1 MAVPAR
7 DQVAR
12 VVHPEPDAAETDPSR
27 AVPAAEIE
35 QRARPGEQPA
45 TDMPAADGPD
55 EAVGQSAKPK
65 SKSRKKV
72 LVGLGAVAALAGIY
86 FGYHYMVVGRY
97 MVTTDD
103 AYVRANNTTMGA
115 KIAGHISKVL
125 VGDNTRVGAGNVVF
139 RMDDGDYQL
148 AIESARAKAA
158 TQEATIA
165 RIGRQVAAQESQV
178 DQARAQ
184 LMSADAAT
192 KRAQADFARQEELS
206 SKGFA
211 SKATFDVSQAARDQ
225 AVASVQAARATLEA
239 AETQVD
245 VIKAQK
251 AEAEGQLQELRTAL
265 AKAVR
270 DLSFTEI
277 RAPVDGIF
285 SNRIVNV
292 GDYVQ
297 PGQRLANIV
306 PIDDVYIDANYK
318 ETQLGRLKPGQPVT
332 ITVDAVSGR
341 TIKGIVESLA
351 PASGSVFTLLPP
363 DNATG
368 NFTKVVQRVPVRI
381 RVPFS
386 VARENLL
393 RPGMSVIT
401 TVNTKPNPDGV
412 DPIAAR

>member
-12 VVHPEPDAAETDPSR
+12 VVHPEPDASDMEASR
-27 AVPAAEIE
+27 AAPVAEIE
-35 QRARPGEQPA
+35 QRARPAGQPA
-45 TDMPAADGPD
+45 TEAPAADGPD
-55 EAVGQSAKPK
+55 DAVGQSAKPK
-65 SKSRKKV
+65 SKMRKRV
-72 LVGLGAVAALAGIY
+72 LVGVGAAAALAGIY
-86 FGYHYMVVGRY
+86 FGYHYMVIGRY

-103 AYVRANNTTMGA
+103 AYVRANNSTMGA

-125 VGDNTRVGAGNVVF
+125 VGDNARVGAGNIVF
-139 RMDDGDYQL
+139 QIDDGDYRL
-148 AIESARAKAA
+148 AVASASAKVD
-158 TQEATIA
+158 TQQATIE
-165 RIGRQVAAQESQV
+165 RIGRQVQAQQSAV
-178 DQARAQ
+178 DQAQAQ
-184 LMSADAAT
+184 LVSSEASI
-192 KRAQADFARQEELS
+192 KRAEADFARQESLS
-206 SKGFA
+206 TKGFA
-211 SKATFDVSQAARDQ
+211 SKATFDVSQAGRDQ
-225 AVASVQAARATLEA
+225 AQAAVQGAKAALEA
-239 AETQVD
+239 AQVQVD
-245 VIKAQK
+245 VVKAQK
-251 AEAEGQLQELRTAL
+251 TEAEGQLQELRAAL

-270 DLSFTEI
+270 DLSFTEV

-297 PGQRLANIV
+297 PGQRLANVV

-318 ETQLGRLKPGQPVT
+318 ETQLGRLKPGQPVQV
-332 ITVDAVSGR
+332 TVDAVSGR
-341 TIKGIVESLA
+341 TIKGIVDSLA

-401 TVNTKPNPDGV
+401 TVNTKPNPDHV
-412 DPIAAR
+412 DPISAR

>member
-1 MAVPAR
+1 M
-7 DQVAR
+7 
-12 VVHPEPDAAETDPSR
+12 
-27 AVPAAEIE
+27 
-35 QRARPGEQPA
+35 
-45 TDMPAADGPD
+45 
-55 EAVGQSAKPK
+55 VG
-65 SKSRKKV
+65 
-72 LVGLGAVAALAGIY
+72 VGALAALAAIY
-86 FGYHYMVVGRY
+86 FGIHYMVIGRY

-103 AYVRANNTTMGA
+103 AYVRANNTVMGA
-115 KIAGHISKVL
+115 KIAGHISKVA

-139 RMDDGDYQL
+139 EIDDGDYRL
-148 AIESARAKAA
+148 AVESARAKVA

-165 RIGRQVAAQESQV
+165 RIGRQIAAQESSV
-178 DQARAQ
+178 EQAKAQ
-184 LMSADAAT
+184 LDSAEANT
-192 KRAQADFARQEELS
+192 KRAQSDFVRQQELS
-206 SKGFA
+206 EKGFA
-211 SKATFDVSQAARDQ
+211 SKATFDVSQAGRDQ
-225 AVASVQAARATLEA
+225 AVASVQGAKATLDA
-239 AETQVD
+239 AQTQVD

-251 AEAEGQLQELRTAL
+251 AEAESQLQELRAAL

-270 DLSFTEI
+270 DLSFTTV
-277 RAPVDGIF
+277 RAPVDGMF
-285 SNRIVNV
+285 ANRIVNV

-306 PIDDVYIDANYK
+306 PLDDVYIDANYK
-318 ETQLGRLKPGQPVT
+318 ETQLGRLKPGQPVS

-341 TIKGIVESLA
+341 TIKGIVDSLA

-401 TVNTKPNPDGV
+401 TVNTKPEPDGV